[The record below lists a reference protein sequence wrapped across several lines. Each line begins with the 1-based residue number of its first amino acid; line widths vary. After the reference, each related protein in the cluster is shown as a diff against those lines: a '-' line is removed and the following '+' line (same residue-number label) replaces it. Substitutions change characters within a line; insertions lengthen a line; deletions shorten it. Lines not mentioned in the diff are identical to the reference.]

1 MKVLLDLVQR
11 HKRGV
16 PVGIYSVCS
25 AHPQVL
31 EAALRVGLA
40 TWRSRSP

>member
-1 MKVLLDLVQR
+1 MNILLDVIRR
-11 HKRGV
+11 HKSGA

-31 EAALRVGLA
+31 EAALQVAL
-40 TWRSRSP
+40 RSNGVALI